1 METYLIGLCD
11 RLHDIA
17 PLFAVASVFI
27 SIIFTLAYFS
37 SKSDIGRS
45 WATEADYKL
54 NKVSKIA
61 LLVCLVVFAIS
72 LLLFIFVPTGEE
84 VRLMMQN
91 N

>member
-37 SKSDIGRS
+37 SKDDIGRR

-54 NKVSKIA
+54 IKVSKIT
-61 LLVCLVVFAIS
+61 LVVCLVVFVIS
-72 LLLFIFVPTGEE
+72 LLLFIFVPTGEDA
-84 VRLMMQN
+84 RLMMQN